1 MSYNAEALSKLLI
14 FIDSSLW
21 GRFILIVLYFISEAI
36 MLRRKIAVVLAAMLV
51 FSAGAFA
58 LGEGWDMYGRLNI
71 GYTSRIMPAK
81 FDYDTTWYTNDAY
94 GRPVLQTGTVTY
106 DYKDGG
112 SLFGLMPAFGVLFA
126 PESDNLFWKGFG
138 AEAQLDFGFGKTV
151 VGTAVAI
158 NPGLMAKWHFFMPD
172 TLPIIVQRLVPYAG
186 LGFSVPI
193 CIVSPDGYDGAD
205 TSVKGGFDVNI
216 NIGCGFEVLPKLRV
230 TLDYDLGLGTSISNS
245 VRVGAI
251 WKFRGGERPE
261 LWNAIEAEQKAR
273 EEQERVYRER
283 ETKYPNSRA
292 PGESEAEFQSRMRA
306 KSGVGDEK

>member
-1 MSYNAEALSKLLI
+1 MPTKFEYEWKDVYN
-14 FIDSSLW
+14 
-21 GRFILIVLYFISEAI
+21 RT
-36 MLRRKIAVVLAAMLV
+36 
-51 FSAGAFA
+51 
-58 LGEGWDMYGRLNI
+58 
-71 GYTSRIMPAK
+71 YTA
-81 FDYDTTWYTNDAY
+81 
-94 GRPVLQTGTVTY
+94 TY
-106 DYKDGG
+106 DGVDGG
-112 SLFGLMPAFGVLFA
+112 TLFSLLPAFGVMFA
-126 PESDNLFWKGFG
+126 PESDNLFLKGFG
-138 AEAQLDFGFGKTV
+138 AEAQLGLGFGKTA

-158 NPGLMAKWHFFMPD
+158 NPGVMAKWHFFMPD
-172 TLPIIVQRLVPYAG
+172 SLPVMVQRIVPYAG

-193 CIVSPDGYDGAD
+193 CIVSPDSSWKGTK

-283 ETKYPNSRA
+283 EAKYPNSRA
-292 PGESEAEFQSRMRA
+292 PGESEAEFQSRMNKKR
-306 KSGVGDEK
+306 VGDER

>member
-1 MSYNAEALSKLLI
+1 
-14 FIDSSLW
+14 
-21 GRFILIVLYFISEAI
+21 
-36 MLRRKIAVVLAAMLV
+36 MLRRKIAVVLAAAMV
-51 FSAGAFA
+51 VSSSAAFA
-58 LGEGWDMYGRLNI
+58 RGGDLYGRLNV
-71 GYTSRIMPAK
+71 GYESRIMPTK
-81 FDYDTTWYTNDAY
+81 YEFEQPVYYYGELVRTDTY
-94 GRPVLQTGTVTY
+94 TY

-112 SLFGLMPAFGVLFA
+112 TLFSLLPAFGVMFA

-138 AEAQLDFGFGKTV
+138 AEAQLGLGFGKTV
-151 VGTAVAI
+151 EGTAVAI
-158 NPGLMAKWHFFMPD
+158 NPGVMAKWHFFMPD
-172 TLPIIVQRLVPYAG
+172 SLPVMVQRIVPYAG

-193 CIVSPDGYDGAD
+193 CIVSPDDSRAKN

-230 TLDYDLGLGTSISNS
+230 TLDYDLGLGTSVSNS

-283 ETKYPNSRA
+283 EAKYPNSRA
-292 PGESEAEFQSRMRA
+292 PGESEAEFQSRMNKKR
-306 KSGVGDEK
+306 VGDER

>member
-1 MSYNAEALSKLLI
+1 
-14 FIDSSLW
+14 
-21 GRFILIVLYFISEAI
+21 
-36 MLRRKIAVVLAAMLV
+36 
-51 FSAGAFA
+51 
-58 LGEGWDMYGRLNI
+58 
-71 GYTSRIMPAK
+71 MPAK
-81 FDYDTTWYTNDAY
+81 FDYKDTYYDY
-94 GRPVLQTGTVTY
+94 GHYEWREGTFTY
-106 DYKDGG
+106 DSKDAGN
-112 SLFGLMPAFGVLFA
+112 LFGLMPAFGVMFA

-138 AEAQLDFGFGKTV
+138 AEAQLGLGFGKTA

-158 NPGLMAKWHFFMPD
+158 NPGVMAKWHFFMPD
-172 TLPIIVQRLVPYAG
+172 SLPVMVQRIVPYAG

-193 CIVSPDGYDGAD
+193 CIVSPDSSWKGTK

-283 ETKYPNSRA
+283 EAKYPNSRA
-292 PGESEAEFQSRMRA
+292 PGESEAEFQSRMNKKR
-306 KSGVGDEK
+306 VGDER

>member
-1 MSYNAEALSKLLI
+1 
-14 FIDSSLW
+14 
-21 GRFILIVLYFISEAI
+21 
-36 MLRRKIAVVLAAMLV
+36 MLRRKIAVVLAAVMLV
-51 FSAGAFA
+51 SSAGVFA
-58 LGEGWDMYGRLNI
+58 LGEGWDLYGRLNV
-71 GYTSRIMPAK
+71 GYESRMMPAEFEYK
-81 FDYDTTWYTNDAY
+81 
-94 GRPVLQTGTVTY
+94 TGYYEPTYPFSWHEVTY
-106 DYKDGG
+106 TYDSKDAGN
-112 SLFGLMPAFGVLFA
+112 LFGLMPAFGIMFA

-138 AEAQLDFGFGKTV
+138 AEAQLGLSFGKSAI
-151 VGTAVAI
+151 GTAVAI
-158 NPGLMAKWHFFMPD
+158 NPGVMAKWHFFMPD
-172 TLPIIVQRLVPYAG
+172 TMPVIVQRLVPYAG

-193 CIVSPDGYDGAD
+193 CIVSPDDYDGAD

-306 KSGVGDEK
+306 KSGVDDEK

>member
-1 MSYNAEALSKLLI
+1 MSYNAETLSKLLI

-58 LGEGWDMYGRLNI
+58 LGEGWDLYGRLNV
-71 GYTSRIMPAK
+71 GYETRMMPAK
-81 FDYDTTWYTNDAY
+81 FDYKY
-94 GRPVLQTGTVTY
+94 GYWINNYPYPSEWHESTITY
-106 DYKDGG
+106 DDKDAGNLF
-112 SLFGLMPAFGVLFA
+112 SLLPAFGIMFA
-126 PESDNLFWKGFG
+126 PESDNLFWRGFG
-138 AEAQLDFGFGKTV
+138 AEAQLGLSFGKSAI
-151 VGTAVAI
+151 GTAVAI
-158 NPGLMAKWHFFMPD
+158 NPGVMAKWHFFMPD
-172 TLPIIVQRLVPYAG
+172 TMPVIVQRIVPYAG

-292 PGESEAEFQSRMRA
+292 PGESEAEFQSRMNKKRA
-306 KSGVGDEK
+306 NDER